1 MLMEMCRVMYIPF
14 MYNHVTTIYKYLFA
28 VHCSIANS
36 YFTSQQS
43 RFTFTSMHNRYSK
56 YHFECDI
63 CVLVQV

>member
-14 MYNHVTTIYKYLFA
+14 MYNLVMTIYKYLFA
-28 VHCSIANS
+28 VAMFNCQH
-36 YFTSQQS
+36 FTSQQS
-43 RFTFTSMHNRYSK
+43 RFTFTSMHNRCSK